1 MTEHNFTLPLNQM
14 LIDNTTSRFLSGHFI
29 FMGIIFLL
37 PGIFGLIT
45 LNWIIFAPNLFI
57 SWFLF
62 GTYSGVEINTEKN
75 QFREYDKWF
84 GLLKT
89 GQWLSLENYPG
100 VTLISMNKVHRMFSQ
115 SNRVNSYS
123 EKEFR
128 IYLVNASK
136 KPAIAI
142 KKCETYEQAQK
153 SVDEFSI
160 WLHKPVFSI
169 KK

>member
-1 MTEHNFTLPLNQM
+1 M

-29 FMGIIFLL
+29 FAGIVFLV
-37 PGIFGLIT
+37 PGIVGLFLQHYT
-45 LNWIIFAPNLFI
+45 LSGIDLFI

-62 GTYSGVEINTEKN
+62 GTYSGVEIDTDNNKL
-75 QFREYDKWF
+75 REYNKWF

-89 GQWLSLENYPG
+89 GQWLSLGNYPG
-100 VTLISMNKVHRMFSQ
+100 VTLVSMKKVHRMFSQ

-123 EKEFR
+123 EKEFS

-136 KPAIAI
+136 KPAVAI
-142 KKCETYEQAQK
+142 KKCKTYEQAQK
-153 SVDEFSI
+153 SVDEFSV